1 MVSWWWRVLVGN
13 ERYMSLWEG
22 VSAAAPLLGRMCHHD
37 DESGSDL
44 KSKVLSFKCAVV
56 QFGEE

>member
-1 MVSWWWRVLVGN
+1 VLVGN